1 MLYDQP
7 QVVANAPTLLQQH
20 GIDGRIRIES
30 GSFFETVPAGG
41 DLYVLKAIIHDW
53 PDEQAVTI
61 LRNVRDAAGPAGT
74 VLLVELVIPTH
85 DREFL
90 GKWTDLEM
98 QLGLGARER
107 TAADYRD
114 LLDRAGFQR
123 TQVVETASPFSF
135 VEAKPSRSPDSQ
147 GPSRSH
153 RGGECR

>member
-74 VLLVELVIPTH
+74 VLLVEFGHPN
-85 DREFL
+85 
-90 GKWTDLEM
+90 
-98 QLGLGARER
+98 AR
-107 TAADYRD
+107 
-114 LLDRAGFQR
+114 
-123 TQVVETASPFSF
+123 S
-135 VEAKPSRSPDSQ
+135 
-147 GPSRSH
+147 
-153 RGGECR
+153 